1 MKKIIALLLAMAML
15 LSLAA
20 CGSGSKEQDPNLG
33 KYMGVKGEME
43 GFSMSMEELFP
54 GETYLELK
62 SGGKVDLVLEGEK
75 ATGTWK
81 LDGENFQMT
90 MEGEQCIGTLKNG
103 TIVFEYADSG
113 LSLTF
118 QKEGGSISDKLN
130 PQETA
135 AVTFN
140 DAGYWELV
148 RMESDNP
155 EDCVTEEQMQTLK
168 ELGMIMYLNLLPDGT
183 GVMFMDEEMPLTW
196 QDGTVTFTEDSM
208 SISYTLA
215 SGELSMNL
223 FDTVLVFRRGE
234 QPAASAGPLGLY
246 QGTTYQYNGQTFQMT
261 EIYNDLCTIELLED
275 GKAIFILGGEEMQ
288 CTWELDGEDFILD
301 NQAVESPGTL
311 TDGVITIDFMNMGMI
326 LTFVQDGGSAVI
338 PGGNE
343 GADDSQAY
351 VSTFP
356 ESFIELHSGDWHGMA
371 VVYEGTGIFEDDQD
385 EEMEIIA
392 RLAFREDGT
401 CEPYLACAF
410 GGKDNNFKSLT
421 AAYDEITDIM
431 LLSGEFV
438 NEALTG
444 QSNLFVLDEILY
456 VDVFVDDGEG
466 NYMNLYAVLRPLDA
480 EWDYENDWPCLPEAA
495 VEFYKGKDFLEIA
508 ELFKVDVNEIPELD
522 GQSGGTEETVTEP
535 VASGVGILDF
545 DTIAEVYDWILFY
558 SSKDN
563 GYQKAPYEEVV
574 KRMGGVEGAPANED
588 LWNEKTRYYKWGIS
602 EDEFIK
608 LTFQLKDGVWVHCG
622 STPTTAFMEIY
633 NKYYG

>member
-1 MKKIIALLLAMAML
+1 MYQI
-15 LSLAA
+15 
-20 CGSGSKEQDPNLG
+20 
-33 KYMGVKGEME
+33 GVDI
-43 GFSMSMEELFP
+43 
-54 GETYLELK
+54 
-62 SGGKVDLVLEGEK
+62 GGTSIK
-75 ATGTWK
+75 A
-81 LDGENFQMT
+81 
-90 MEGEQCIGTLKNG
+90 
-103 TIVFEYADSG
+103 
-113 LSLTF
+113 
-118 QKEGGSISDKLN
+118 
-130 PQETA
+130 
-135 AVTFN
+135 
-140 DAGYWELV
+140 
-148 RMESDNP
+148 
-155 EDCVTEEQMQTLK
+155 
-168 ELGMIMYLNLLPDGT
+168 
-183 GVMFMDEEMPLTW
+183 
-196 QDGTVTFTEDSM
+196 
-208 SISYTLA
+208 
-215 SGELSMNL
+215 
-223 FDTVLVFRRGE
+223 
-234 QPAASAGPLGLY
+234 
-246 QGTTYQYNGQTFQMT
+246 
-261 EIYNDLCTIELLED
+261 
-275 GKAIFILGGEEMQ
+275 
-288 CTWELDGEDFILD
+288 
-301 NQAVESPGTL
+301 
-311 TDGVITIDFMNMGMI
+311 
-326 LTFVQDGGSAVI
+326 
-338 PGGNE
+338 
-343 GADDSQAY
+343 
-351 VSTFP
+351 
-356 ESFIELHSGDWHGMA
+356 
-371 VVYEGTGIFEDDQD
+371 GIFEDDQD

-466 NYMNLYAVLRPLDA
+466 NYMNLYAALRPLDA

-574 KRMGGVEGAPANED
+574 KRMGGVEGAPTNED

-622 STPTTAFMEIY
+622 STNTTAFMDIY